1 MQKKSYPRKLFFAYS
16 SVLLSILFVVFFVA
30 ISYIYKEQYTKSTET
45 QSQIVTKTQEQI
57 DFSLQSMDRIIHGLL
72 ADRDFMGI
80 MTALPAP
87 DKETQAAYNHRFQAS
102 VKALDAPLFA
112 TYRVLAFNENGW
124 FSRAAIEEDAARIED
139 KLRHYP
145 WRSNIH
151 LAGGDSVTL
160 SPHGDIFSETNHRVY
175 SVARAVMQ
183 GNRVCGIVEVQ
194 NDFSILESYCD
205 IHSPLGGIA
214 VYAPN
219 GNIVFPLDDR
229 VSKNFL
235 HNIFKVV
242 ERQTALAGDFSF
254 HFAKPDSL
262 VVNGP
267 IESGSIFGGYHAQ
280 ISYAKSEYSGW
291 VTVMYNPRSAMF
303 AFAPQLLSLAA
314 LVFLSAAV
322 LSLGMMLLLT
332 RRMTAPLVDLNKAV
346 SHVSLENLSL
356 VLPQSYN
363 IVEIENIN
371 QSFQTM
377 FDNLREAIA
386 KSIQARAGEERA
398 NYLALEAQMNPHTLY
413 NTISMIES
421 VSYMNGDKEVSALC
435 VSFSQMLRY
444 LSDYSK
450 RQYTVG
456 DELEYLAC
464 YSALIKKRYDGAL
477 EINVQAEEA
486 LLAQAMPKYTV
497 QPLVE
502 NAVKYAM
509 CEACPCLV
517 IDVKV
522 ERIQNGWHI
531 LVCDNGRGFAEE
543 RLTEIYAQFAR
554 CDESLQKNT
563 DIVNMKI
570 GNLGLS
576 NLYLR
581 CRILYGHDFYITV
594 SNRGQSVG
602 GCVELAIL
610 RDNSPLKGALS

>member
-1 MQKKSYPRKLFFAYS
+1 MRKKSYPRKLFFAYS
-16 SVLLSILFVVFFVA
+16 SVLLSILFVIFFVA
-30 ISYIYKEQYTKSTET
+30 ISYIYKEQYTKNTET
-45 QSQIVTKTQEQI
+45 QSQIVIKTQEQI

-72 ADRDFMGI
+72 ADRDFMNM
-80 MTALPAP
+80 MTATPAP
-87 DKETQAAYNHRFQAS
+87 DRETLAAYDQRFETS

-124 FSRAAIEEDAARIED
+124 LSRAAVEEDAARVES
-139 KLRHYP
+139 KLLHYP
-145 WRSNIH
+145 WRSHIQ
-151 LAGGDSVTL
+151 LARGDRVTL
-160 SPHGDIFSETNHRVY
+160 SPHGDIFSRTNHRIY

-183 GNRVCGIVEVQ
+183 DERVCGIVEVQ
-194 NDFSILESYCD
+194 NNFSTLEDYCD
-205 IHSPLGGIA
+205 IHSPLGSIA
-214 VYAPN
+214 VFAPN
-219 GNIVFPLDDR
+219 GNIVFPLDER

-254 HFAKPDSL
+254 HFAQPDSL

-267 IESGSIFGGYHAQ
+267 IESESLFGGYNAQ
-280 ISYAKSEYSGW
+280 LSYAKSKYSGW
-291 VTVMYNPRSAMF
+291 VTVMYNPRNAMF
-303 AFAPQLLSLAA
+303 AFAPQLLALAV

-332 RRMTAPLVDLNKAV
+332 RRMTAPLVDLNQAV
-346 SHVSLENLSL
+346 SSVSLEDLAL
-356 VLPQSYN
+356 VLPQSYQ

-371 QSFQTM
+371 RSFQTM

-456 DELEYLAC
+456 DEMEYLAC
-464 YSALIKKRYDGAL
+464 YSALIKKRYEGAL
-477 EINVQAEEA
+477 EINVHADKTLLSYA
-486 LLAQAMPKYTV
+486 LPKYTV

-509 CEACPCLV
+509 CEACHCLV
-517 IDVKV
+517 IDVTV

-531 LVCDNGRGFAEE
+531 LVCDNGRGFAQE

-554 CDESLQKNT
+554 CDESLQKNS

-570 GNLGLS
+570 GNMGLS

-610 RDNSPLKGALS
+610 QENQSRKGVPL